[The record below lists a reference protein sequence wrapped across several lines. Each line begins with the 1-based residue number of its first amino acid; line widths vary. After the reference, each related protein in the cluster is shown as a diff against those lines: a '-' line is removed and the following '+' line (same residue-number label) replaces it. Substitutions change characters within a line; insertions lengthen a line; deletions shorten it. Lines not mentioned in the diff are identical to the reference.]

1 MCTVDTGTGEFGTS
15 RVTVVSVDSLTQ
27 FSVDV
32 PHLTSGSIGFSILSA
47 IITSIPYIPEVE
59 GPCNFEWG
67 FEHSVSITA
76 GLNQTIFRL
85 PKLAN
90 QCFDIDYMSIGTSQY
105 NGVRSG
111 TLSVLVSAINDSG
124 NGTPA
129 VIVTD
134 EYSMLGNN
142 NVVDNIS
149 FDAIIS
155 DIDGDSTSDT
165 ILIKSNTA
173 GIISSTATTKFKF
186 RVKTKQIAL

>member
-1 MCTVDTGTGEFGTS
+1 
-15 RVTVVSVDSLTQ
+15 
-27 FSVDV
+27 
-32 PHLTSGSIGFSILSA
+32 
-47 IITSIPYIPEVE
+47 
-59 GPCNFEWG
+59 
-67 FEHSVSITA
+67 
-76 GLNQTIFRL
+76 
-85 PKLAN
+85 
-90 QCFDIDYMSIGTSQY
+90 MSIGTSQY

-173 GIISSTATTKFKF
+173 GIISSTASTKFKF